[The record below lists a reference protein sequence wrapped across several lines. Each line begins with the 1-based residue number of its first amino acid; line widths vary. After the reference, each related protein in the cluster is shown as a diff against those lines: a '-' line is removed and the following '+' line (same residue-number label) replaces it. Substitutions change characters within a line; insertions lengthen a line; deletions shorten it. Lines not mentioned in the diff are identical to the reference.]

1 MDADGDIGGDICGGS
16 RSGWLALHEAA
27 ARNDSE
33 VLDFLLQHAGT
44 FVDVLT
50 EENET
55 PLFLAVKHGHV
66 TAVKQLIK
74 AHASLN
80 IANVDGLTPLSIGW
94 L

>member
-1 MDADGDIGGDICGGS
+1 MFF
-16 RSGWLALHEAA
+16 
-27 ARNDSE
+27 RNPFEFAMEKGVDD
-33 VLDFLLQHAGT
+33 VPGT

-50 EENET
+50 EEENET

-80 IANVDGLTPLSIGW
+80 IANVDGLTPLSIGRW
-94 L
+94 ENMRMYSGAK